1 VSNREG
7 FTTLA
12 MMGGI
17 IAGYYITQSL
27 GYGGLVAVIGGV
39 IAGAGTAF
47 VVDRLYGKQSRR
59 R

>member
-1 VSNREG
+1 
-7 FTTLA
+7 